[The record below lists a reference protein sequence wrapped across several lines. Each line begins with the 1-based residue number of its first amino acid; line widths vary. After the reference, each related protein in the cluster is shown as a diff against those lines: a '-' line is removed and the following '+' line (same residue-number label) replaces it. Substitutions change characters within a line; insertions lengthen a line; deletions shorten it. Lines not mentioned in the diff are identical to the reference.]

1 MISWMIKNN
10 MDKKGLFCLM
20 LFFLLFLPFM
30 ASSFALNDRSS
41 QQETQFELD
50 EKTSLL
56 KFLGLIPSSESI
68 DYVQHKTQFQVHR
81 LLTEQRHP
89 KTWNLSDRV
98 EQNAE
103 AGLQMLFSVDEDI
116 VRKLSSL
123 GKEKDML
130 EQLVRSIEEAI
141 LHGQKIYI
149 FGSGSSGCLAKQIEG
164 AIWRSFWTAVRQR
177 KKIWS
182 KISPSVGDSIG
193 ERLIGEIPGG
203 DPSLMNYS
211 EELEDLSILGPLHL
225 RDHKIERGDIVLCI
239 TESGETRSITRAIL
253 SALDQWKS
261 KNLYDVEQ
269 ASKKL
274 YFIYNNA
281 DETLRNFEQSRK
293 ILDEPGISKINLSTG
308 PQAIAG
314 STGMQAATINSFVL
328 GHIIQMAIDRS
339 LRRSLSKKEMEKL
352 GFREPL
358 SVQDLAEGFSDILK
372 QVKKKIPALAKWA
385 DIEADTYKN
394 GHHSTFL
401 AQKALLTVLAD
412 IRERSKIFGIRSL
425 DTVSEQ
431 ERKCWAQIWTP
442 SNDPEEAW
450 TSLLGRP
457 FHRIASSFAK
467 SQPPNETD
475 GESHGQN
482 VIDRLIKS
490 GGDFQSQYDLSFADF
505 NIQYRGH
512 EEGDMGVLI
521 GAGSE
526 TFQLKENKSDSLRF
540 LGLLQEKKVPVGLL
554 FITGRRE
561 KNLEKFIRK
570 IPGLDPK
577 GKDVQVIIS
586 TDTRKDS
593 LGMNQLIALKI
604 ILNAHSAALMARM
617 GKIVGNTPAAL
628 SLHNLKNIDRAT
640 YLVRSHVNDVLC
652 RPQWVKLYG
661 VHKPISFGEA
671 NAVLYEALAFME
683 NRGGRIDGEFEVAL
697 AVVRILE
704 SLRLNKPI
712 SISQAFDIVQG
723 KGINYYLKNVGP

>member
-1 MISWMIKNN
+1 MIKNN